1 MNEIANFKD
10 SLLFEIQKEFW
21 NERGRGAR
29 YRMTLVGVPFVK
41 EQMGDKI
48 KDVENIKEWLL
59 ENKFAEDIQ
68 IEEDEI
74 SFGLKVKGCCM
85 KPIKEYFD
93 KENLEPLGCP
103 LANIFMHSFELN
115 NGLSPELLPIEK
127 DGEACKLTMAKIATS
142 DVVKR

>member
-10 SLLFEIQKEFW
+10 SLLFQIQKEFW

-41 EQMGDKI
+41 EQMGEKI
-48 KDVENIKEWLL
+48 KDVKSVKEWLV

-74 SFGLKVKGCCM
+74 SFGMKVNGCCM
-85 KPIKEYFD
+85 KAVKDYFD

-103 LANIFMHSFELN
+103 IANIFMYSLELN
-115 NGLSPELLPIEK
+115 TGLSPELLPVDKE
-127 DGEACKLTMAKIATS
+127 GEFCKLTMAKIATS